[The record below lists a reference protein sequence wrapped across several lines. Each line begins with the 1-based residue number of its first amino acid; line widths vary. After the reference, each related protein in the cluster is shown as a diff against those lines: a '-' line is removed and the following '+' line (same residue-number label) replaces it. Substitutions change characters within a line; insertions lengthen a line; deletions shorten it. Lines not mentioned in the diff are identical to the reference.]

1 MDVLAS
7 ENIPSTAEMSAGFF
21 DTLEIRTMLQFLA
34 IVDNPGQDIP
44 LAAVLCS
51 PIAGISSEEMALIRS
66 KHSEGSLFGAC
77 MACSEET
84 PGAAKIKKFL
94 AMFHDIRRASVYL
107 ELHELIRYIYDRT
120 GYYDYVQALPGGERR
135 KANLDLLRERAVA
148 YAAGSYSSLFDF
160 MRYIEQLKKNQID
173 FGEAVMPENDKGRVR
188 IMSIHKSKGLEY
200 PIVILA
206 GLGKKFNFQ
215 DSISKLVMHAKSG
228 IGLDAVNLQTRKKMT
243 SAYKKFI
250 AARLNLETL
259 AEEQRILYVAMT
271 RAKEKLIMT
280 GIESLKNTDKKLE
293 IWQRNSGI
301 LGEVF
306 PDWMLTSARS
316 YLDWIMPAVMNGE
329 AENVVTLRMVDI
341 RALAGREV
349 GRVIDK
355 KWQKEELLQRKHT
368 LSDVSETDVSK
379 RLFGEEGWQYP
390 QKALLS
396 VKGKYSVSELKK
408 YAMEAIM
415 EAAPAPGMAL
425 AEKQSEIEE
434 ALPDFMKDK
443 EVDETHEVSN
453 VGAFRGTA
461 YHRAL
466 ELIDFAGRPDERD
479 EAWLRNQ
486 LNAMTSAGR
495 LSEEQRQSIRI
506 RDIAD
511 MVFSNLGLRMAE
523 ADRRHELYREAQ
535 FVMGV
540 PVSALYPEVDSEETV
555 LIQGIIDAYFEENGE
570 LILLDYK
577 TDHVSKQDGADILKK
592 RYKRQLD
599 DYQQALEQML
609 QKKVRQKLIYSFALK
624 CWIEI

>member
-1 MDVLAS
+1 
-7 ENIPSTAEMSAGFF
+7 
-21 DTLEIRTMLQFLA
+21 
-34 IVDNPGQDIP
+34 
-44 LAAVLCS
+44 
-51 PIAGISSEEMALIRS
+51 
-66 KHSEGSLFGAC
+66 
-77 MACSEET
+77 
-84 PGAAKIKKFL
+84 
-94 AMFHDIRRASVYL
+94 
-107 ELHELIRYIYDRT
+107 
-120 GYYDYVQALPGGERR
+120 
-135 KANLDLLRERAVA
+135 
-148 YAAGSYSSLFDF
+148 
-160 MRYIEQLKKNQID
+160 
-173 FGEAVMPENDKGRVR
+173 MPENDKGRVR

-280 GIESLKNTDKKLE
+280 GMESLKNTDKKLE

-415 EAAPAPGMAL
+415 EAEPAPGMAL
-425 AEKQSEIEE
+425 AEKQSETEE

-479 EAWLRNQ
+479 EAWLRSQ

-495 LSEEQRQSIRI
+495 LSGEQRQSIRI

-511 MVFSNLGLRMAE
+511 MVFSNLGFRMAE

>member
-1 MDVLAS
+1 
-7 ENIPSTAEMSAGFF
+7 
-21 DTLEIRTMLQFLA
+21 
-34 IVDNPGQDIP
+34 
-44 LAAVLCS
+44 
-51 PIAGISSEEMALIRS
+51 
-66 KHSEGSLFGAC
+66 
-77 MACSEET
+77 
-84 PGAAKIKKFL
+84 
-94 AMFHDIRRASVYL
+94 MFHDIRRASVYL

-135 KANLDLLRERAVA
+135 KANLDLLRERAVT

-173 FGEAVMPENDKGRVR
+173 FGEAVMPENDKGRIR

-271 RAKEKLIMT
+271 RAKEKLIMI
-280 GIESLKNTDKKLE
+280 GMDSLKNTGKKLDV
-293 IWQRNSGI
+293 WQRNSEI
-301 LGEVF
+301 LGEIF

-316 YLDWIMPAVMNGE
+316 YLDWIMPAVVNRE

-355 KWQKEELLQRKHT
+355 KWQKEQLLQRKHT
-368 LSDVSETDVSK
+368 LSEVPETDVSK
-379 RLFGEEGWQYP
+379 QLFGEEGWQYP
-390 QKALLS
+390 QTALLS

-408 YAMEAIM
+408 YAMEAIP
-415 EAAPAPGMAL
+415 EAAPGMAL
-425 AEKQSEIEE
+425 AEKQSETEE

-443 EVDETHEVSN
+443 EVDEAREVSN

-479 EAWLRNQ
+479 EAWLRSQ

-495 LSEEQRQSIRI
+495 LSGEQRQSIRI

-609 QKKVRQKLIYSFALK
+609 QKKVRQKLIYSFTLK